1 MDSAVIILLM
11 VHGRVRFSAGGRFL
25 KNIDM
30 ASNLSTVPQLKAML
44 AGESVKQ
51 RFKEILGQ
59 KAPGFISSILSVT
72 NSNALLQKA
81 EPTSIM
87 NAAVIA
93 ATLDLPINGSLG
105 FAYIVPYSGQ
115 AQFQI
120 GYKGLVQLA
129 MRSGQ
134 YKTINVSEV
143 YEGEIKSVN
152 RFTGEYEFGDKTSD
166 KVVGYMAYFKL
177 INGFEKY
184 MYMTKEEAEKHGKKY
199 SQTFKRGTGLWAS
212 EFDTMSKKTVLK
224 MLLSKFGILSIEMQR
239 GIQFDQSVVHGDINN
254 IEEATAEY
262 VDNEP
267 AQIEPAKPTE
277 EELQANYDRV
287 KGDPKAAELALAK
300 GEITLDM
307 FDKIINDN
315 MK

>member
-1 MDSAVIILLM
+1 
-11 VHGRVRFSAGGRFL
+11 
-25 KNIDM
+25 
-30 ASNLSTVPQLKAML
+30 ML

-105 FAYIVPYSGQ
+105 FAYIVSYSGQ

-277 EELQANYDRV
+277 EEMQANFERV